1 MPIPIQRTEVTD
13 KAINVILS
21 DAAEIEAATLWI
33 QVKVSVPVNRAMPLA
48 VLQAIA
54 LRDARDEISAQIQ
67 AITQTHGP
75 VPKPP
80 VASIL

>member
-1 MPIPIQRTEVTD
+1 MPLAIQRAAITDRSIEVT
-13 KAINVILS
+13 LS

-33 QVKVSVPVNRAMPLA
+33 QVKVSQPVNRAMPLA

-67 AITQTHGP
+67 AITRTHGP
-75 VPKPP
+75 VP
-80 VASIL
+80 